1 MKVDITE
8 TTPNPL
14 LKRKEI
20 SFDVSE
26 FKGTPSRKELKEH
39 IVKSAHVKEEL
50 VVIGRLVHG
59 FGKKTLTGTAHVYED
74 LATLKKFEREF
85 MIVRTNG
92 KQEKAAEKKAED
104 APAEEKAPAPEKPA
118 EAKKED
124 K

>member
-1 MKVDITE
+1 MNVDITE

-20 SFDVSE
+20 SFEARE

-39 IVKSAHVKEEL
+39 IVKNAHVKEDL
-50 VVIGRLVHG
+50 IVIGRLVQG

-74 LATLKKFEREF
+74 LTTLKKFEREF

-92 KQEKAAEKKAED
+92 KQEKVEEKKAEE
-104 APAEEKAPAPEKPA
+104 APAEGAEEKPAEEK
-118 EAKKED
+118 KEE
-124 K
+124 